1 MRKSTLGTRIL
12 LALAAASLFSGMV
25 AALISSE
32 SGSLEE
38 LAPGVYFREG
48 ELEHQGHCN
57 NGIVVFDEFV
67 VVIDANFPSGAE
79 ACLADI
85 RKVTDKPVRL
95 VFDTHHHGD
104 HAYGNP
110 VWVANGALT
119 VAHENVVQEM
129 DRYEPLRWRE
139 KAAERKDVDG
149 LGLRSAQP
157 PIVTYPDRLVIDDGT
172 QRLELLHFGTAH
184 TRGDGF
190 AYLPRHRIVFTG
202 DAVVNGPYNYMG
214 DGDTHSWIGVIEA
227 LEKLRVETVAPG
239 HGPPRGPIA
248 SGQAEGLYPRPAP
261 RGGTGTVDWQE
272 PRGSAENHPAPRF
285 GQSPCGELVRVT
297 GRQGLQRE
305 DDPLNG
311 RLPQQ
316 V

>member
-1 MRKSTLGTRIL
+1 MNERTVGTRIL
-12 LALAAASLFSGMV
+12 LPLAALALCSGV
-25 AALISSE
+25 AAALISSE
-32 SGSLEE
+32 SGSLTE

-48 ELEHQGHCN
+48 DLEHQGHCN
-57 NGIVVFDEFV
+57 NGIVVFKDFV
-67 VVIDANFPSGAE
+67 LVVDANFPNGAE

-119 VAHENVVQEM
+119 VAHENVVREM
-129 DRYEPLRWRE
+129 DRYEPLRWRDE
-139 KAAERKDVDG
+139 AGKRKDVDA
-149 LGLRSAQP
+149 LGLTTAQP
-157 PIVTYPDRLVIDDGT
+157 PIVTYPDRLVIEDGT

-190 AYLPRHRIVFTG
+190 AYLPRHRILFTG

-214 DGDTHSWIGVIEA
+214 DGDTHSWIGVIEE

-239 HGPPRGPIA
+239 HGPPTDRSLLGKQKAFIRA
-248 SGQAEGLYPRPAP
+248 LHREVALGL
-261 RGGTGTVDWQE
+261 
-272 PRGSAENHPAPRF
+272 SA
-285 GQSPCGELVRVT
+285 GKGLKEL
-297 GRQGLQRE
+297 Q
-305 DDPLNG
+305 NSI
-311 RLPQQ
+311 RLPDSVSLHVGNWFESQ
-316 V
+316 VAKVYSEKTTP